1 MSQRRQV
8 SFNGMVRPLGGLWHR
23 FAFVL
28 LILAAFTIML
38 VGKADIVIVNRL
50 KGEIADAVTPILDVV
65 SRPTQAL
72 AELIDQTRQWRD
84 LQAQNARLREENKR
98 LRRWQGAALELEA
111 ENRALRAL
119 STFRPGPRA
128 SFVTSRVIADGGGPF
143 VHSLMIN
150 AGSRAGVRK
159 GMAAVA
165 SGGLVGTV
173 VSVGNRHARV
183 LLATDLNSQIPALV
197 EHSRLPTVV
206 AGNNSRRLEL
216 RYLPQNAA
224 VRPGD
229 RVITSGHGGM
239 LPPGLAIGTVSSVNE
254 RGVWLTPAVDWDT
267 LEYLRVLDYKLDGV
281 VNDGTEKDPVY
292 AVHPPETA
300 PSSWLPDVLVDRPP
314 K

>member
-84 LQAQNARLREENKR
+84 LQAQNTRLREENKR

-128 SFVTSRVIADGGGPF
+128 SFVTSRVIADVGGPF
-143 VHSLMIN
+143 VPSLMIN

-159 GMAAVA
+159 
-165 SGGLVGTV
+165 
-173 VSVGNRHARV
+173 
-183 LLATDLNSQIPALV
+183 
-197 EHSRLPTVV
+197 EW
-206 AGNNSRRLEL
+206 RR
-216 RYLPQNAA
+216 
-224 VRPGD
+224 
-229 RVITSGHGGM
+229 
-239 LPPGLAIGTVSSVNE
+239 
-254 RGVWLTPAVDWDT
+254 
-267 LEYLRVLDYKLDGV
+267 
-281 VNDGTEKDPVY
+281 
-292 AVHPPETA
+292 
-300 PSSWLPDVLVDRPP
+300 
-314 K
+314 

>member
-165 SGGLVGTV
+165 SGGLAGTV

-216 RYLPQNAA
+216 RYLPQNTA

-254 RGVWLTPAVDWDT
+254 EACG
-267 LEYLRVLDYKLDGV
+267 
-281 VNDGTEKDPVY
+281 
-292 AVHPPETA
+292 
-300 PSSWLPDVLVDRPP
+300 
-314 K
+314 